1 MGWIEVPSK
10 FQKQM
15 ISNINNY
22 KINNPKD
29 RNKFIIN
36 GILVPIVFYSM

>member
-15 ISNINNY
+15 ISYINNC
-22 KINNPKD
+22 KMNNPKD
-29 RNKFIIN
+29 RNKFNID